1 MSTRYSGSRYGG
13 GNEKEDVNPM
23 NWVGNLADVM
33 LVLAVGIMLALVINW
48 NIDVTPKDSQT
59 TADKTGEE
67 ISEIEGFASD
77 GETPLDSDAE
87 YEEMGVVYRDPV
99 SGKYYL
105 VEKPDAQN

>member
-1 MSTRYSGSRYGG
+1 MATRYSSSRYGG

-48 NIDVTPKDSQT
+48 NIDVTPKDSIT
-59 TADKTGEE
+59 TTERHGEE

-77 GETPLDSDAE
+77 GETPLDGDAE
-87 YEEMGVVYRDPV
+87 YEEMGVVYRDPAT
-99 SGKYYL
+99 GKYYL
-105 VEKPDAQN
+105 VEMPNE